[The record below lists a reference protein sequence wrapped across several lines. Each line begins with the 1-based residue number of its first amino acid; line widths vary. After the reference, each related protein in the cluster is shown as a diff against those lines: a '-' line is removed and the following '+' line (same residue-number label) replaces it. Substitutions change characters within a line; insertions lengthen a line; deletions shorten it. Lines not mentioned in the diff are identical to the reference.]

1 MLLLQ
6 APEPDKSE
14 LSAEEL
20 QTVELFLQNTPSV
33 VNIANI
39 GEMPMHQLQG
49 LKSSAAPSLLTL
61 NLDAI
66 LGSRLGCFRAILSCA
81 ASTTARSTD
90 GQSLEDHSPAM
101 VSS

>member
-39 GEMPMHQLQG
+39 GEVPMHQLQG
-49 LKSSAAPSLLTL
+49 LKPSAAPSLLKL
-61 NLDAI
+61 HLDAI
-66 LGSRLGCFRAILSCA
+66 FFGMQIRLSYKPFFHAQQAPPPGLQRPVYG
-81 ASTTARSTD
+81 RS
-90 GQSLEDHSPAM
+90 
-101 VSS
+101 